1 MHPTIIIL
9 LIILII
15 FLVQIK
21 IIWLAYGIGILF
33 TGYLLSDFILNFFKM
48 LGFLKKGAVNTA
60 NSELTE
66 MENAKPKSPSGK
78 EFFEK
83 GFSRMGKDLGE
94 SEKAKMENKKIV
106 DKRGAFQ
113 ILGDSADDFISGI
126 LKLFK

>member
-21 IIWLAYGIGILF
+21 IIWLAYGIGLLF
-33 TGYLLSDFILNFFKM
+33 VGYFLSDFLLNFLKM

-60 NSELTE
+60 NSELGE
-66 MENAKPKSPSGK
+66 MENADPKSPSGK

-83 GFSRMGKDLGE
+83 GFSRIGKSLGE

-106 DKRGAFQ
+106 EKRGTFQ
-113 ILGDSADDFISGI
+113 MLGDSADDFISGI

>member
-1 MHPTIIIL
+1 MHPTVIIL

-33 TGYLLSDFILNFFKM
+33 VGYFLSDFILNFLKM
-48 LGFLKKGAVNTA
+48 LGFLKKGVVNTV
-60 NSELTE
+60 NSELGE
-66 MENAKPKSPSGK
+66 MENAKPKSPAGK
-78 EFFEK
+78 EFFEE
-83 GFSRMGKDLGE
+83 GFSRMGKGLGE
-94 SEKAKMENKKIV
+94 AEKAKMENKKIK
-106 DKRGAFQ
+106 DERGTFQ

>member
-21 IIWLAYGIGILF
+21 IIWLAYGIGLLF
-33 TGYLLSDFILNFFKM
+33 IGYFLSDFILNFLKM

-66 MENAKPKSPSGK
+66 MENAKPKPPSGK

-83 GFSRMGKDLGE
+83 GFSSIGKGLGE
-94 SEKAKMENKKIV
+94 SEKAKMENKKITE
-106 DKRGAFQ
+106 KRGTFQ